1 MGEEPLDYPENL
13 FARRSQTGLDA
24 AHVSRQGGVVECGI
38 IRPAPQPG
46 DQGAPVEF
54 EAAGCGGTTGL
65 PKAKAT
71 NPFDNKGIFTPPRQE
86 VCHL

>member
-1 MGEEPLDYPENL
+1 RSAAERPA
-13 FARRSQTGLDA
+13 ARQDHRGRGGA
-24 AHVSRQGGVVECGI
+24 PGHAFQGGVVECGI